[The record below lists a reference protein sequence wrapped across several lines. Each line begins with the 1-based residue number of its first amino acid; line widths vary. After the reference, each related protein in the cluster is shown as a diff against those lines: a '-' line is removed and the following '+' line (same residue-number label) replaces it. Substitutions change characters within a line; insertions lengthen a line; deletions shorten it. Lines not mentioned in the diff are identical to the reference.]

1 MLSTLDFIT
10 VLGSIN
16 IAAGAGRLLCFPQ
29 FNAHRKRGYGDSNG
43 SIKTGTTSHCR
54 SRRNPL
60 EISTCSVWNR
70 TSRDTESNKVPPR
83 SPCGVCS
90 VQLGS
95 VSRYHRVFPGF
106 LLPLPKQAVT
116 SAGSL
121 VQQSST
127 ATIDHRRLQSQL
139 KIGSFTFR
147 RFFSSIQRDC
157 TQAIAYVLPEFHPM
171 GRGRLV
177 GVLWTFCRSHERK
190 WNLKFF
196 LQVHGE
202 RHEGLAE
209 FPPPVSEP
217 GFSGRFQDD
226 WLTWWA
232 RRCAH
237 SPSRTGSR
245 AATPP
250 SPAPAAGAR
259 RRNHRPPFLLRR
271 RGLALFVRR
280 GRYAPQRTHTH
291 TANLTHTHTQTSP
304 NTLRKTH
311 THTQTHTEAH
321 ARKSS
326 AKDDGFLL
334 LPSVLLLVLRRR
346 QRVVL
351 SVEMERSVDE
361 AVLRT

>member
-209 FPPPVSEP
+209 FPPRSPNRDLAADFRTIDLLD
-217 GFSGRFQDD
+217 GLAG
-226 WLTWWA
+226 
-232 RRCAH
+232 AH
-237 SPSRTGSR
+237 ILRL
-245 AATPP
+245 
-250 SPAPAAGAR
+250 APAAEQR
-259 RRNHRPPFLLRR
+259 RRRHQRQQQVP
-271 RGLALFVRR
+271 GVETT
-280 GRYAPQRTHTH
+280 GRHFCCGAAASLSSSVVAATHPNAHTHTHSESHTHTH
-291 TANLTHTHTQTSP
+291 TDET
-304 NTLRKTH
+304 K
-311 THTQTHTEAH
+311 H
-321 ARKSS
+321 AS
-326 AKDDGFLL
+326 
-334 LPSVLLLVLRRR
+334 
-346 QRVVL
+346 
-351 SVEMERSVDE
+351 
-361 AVLRT
+361 